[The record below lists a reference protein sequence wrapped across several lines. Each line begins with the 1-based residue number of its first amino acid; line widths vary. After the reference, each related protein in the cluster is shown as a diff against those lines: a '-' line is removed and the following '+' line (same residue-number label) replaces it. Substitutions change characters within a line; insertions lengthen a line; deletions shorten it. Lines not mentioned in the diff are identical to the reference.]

1 MYSKKVVASTVGRVL
16 GRPCFAS
23 SKRGLSTATEGTTN
37 SSSSSSGSSGSN
49 SVSGSANLSVGGQ
62 ISVRHYSMSGKRAP
76 VELTPAEKQQQE
88 QQQQKQVSKAA
99 AAGSVARSKVP
110 KFTMARTE
118 FMVADFFSQYRQVV
132 GISGEVSGGQA
143 RPSFKT
149 LSELALC
156 HGQSAED
163 ADVPRAKLRQVYAAP
178 ASVYMRVTPD
188 AFIPE
193 AMRLGPL
200 AEPLLGRDSF
210 VDGIGSLQLFGKGEE
225 MREFVEDFF
234 DAVLDNAKQA
244 PTPGMWSVRR
254 VRRARGERWMMREMV
269 DPFDEISGQTE
280 YQMTSVRRKRKTKMN
295 KHKHRKLR
303 KSTRALRKRLGK

>member
-16 GRPCFAS
+16 GRPFLAS
-23 SKRGLSTATEGTTN
+23 SKRGLSTATEGTI
-37 SSSSSSGSSGSN
+37 SN
-49 SVSGSANLSVGGQ
+49 STTGSANPSVGGQ
-62 ISVRHYSMSGKRAP
+62 ISVRCYSMSGKRTP
-76 VELTPAEKQQQE
+76 VTPAEKEQQE
-88 QQQQKQVSKAA
+88 QGQGSKTVN
-99 AAGSVARSKVP
+99 VARGKVP

-118 FMVADFFSQYRQVV
+118 FMVADFFAQNRQVV
-132 GISGEVSGGQA
+132 GISSEKIDEQM

-149 LSELALC
+149 LSELALYQG
-156 HGQSAED
+156 HLMDE
-163 ADVPRAKLRQVYAAP
+163 DVPRAKLQQVYAAP

-210 VDGIGSLQLFGKGEE
+210 GEGIGSLQMFGSDVE
-225 MREFVEDFF
+225 MREFVEEFF

-244 PTPGMWSVRR
+244 PVSGMWSIRR
-254 VRRARGERWMMREMV
+254 DRRARGERWMTHEMV
-269 DPFDEISGQTE
+269 DPFDEISGQPVG

-303 KSTRALRKRLGK
+303 RSTRALRKRLGK